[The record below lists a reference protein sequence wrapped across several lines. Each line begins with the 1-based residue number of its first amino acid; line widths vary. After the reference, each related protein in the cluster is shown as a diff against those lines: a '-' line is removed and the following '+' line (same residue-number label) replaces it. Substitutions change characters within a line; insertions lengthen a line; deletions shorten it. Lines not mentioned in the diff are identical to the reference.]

1 MKRFSPSLTTCLQ
14 LPPGDTEVKKSL
26 HLPDI
31 IFRKSFR
38 ASSIQKTI
46 QTSYVII
53 IILMIIPPI
62 ISVASSMFQTIR
74 YDRIITNV
82 SRTNRLNQIVKTDI
96 SNEVWDIVAGTKD
109 FADGRQYEIINEINS
124 SLEVIYINTQ
134 LIENRQMLEVA
145 GRAMDTLTKYV
156 YMLGMQMDQ
165 DYLVTENE
173 KILDEIRGVA
183 DLVSEILQ
191 DFIVLEIESAA
202 DTNEQIKKIAGIL
215 SITQIIIVLLVM
227 TFAFLAQRSVTG
239 SINRPIRELENLSS
253 QIAAGNLSA
262 RADIP
267 DVKELDNLTINLN
280 IMAEKIKELIDEN
293 IQEQKNLQKSE
304 MKALQ
309 AQITP
314 HFLYNTLDTIMW
326 LAEGRQY
333 DQVISVT
340 RHFSSF
346 FRTSLNKGREWTTVE
361 NEFEH
366 IGNYLT
372 IQKIRYRDILDF
384 SISYDKTMKDK
395 NMLKLLLQPLVENA
409 LYHGIKNKRGQ
420 GRLSVKGWQEDGF
433 LCFTV
438 EDDGI
443 GITEERLSDI
453 KRQIGDNPDV
463 SAVNDVYGL
472 YNVNKRLALYYNN
485 KANLEISSVYRK
497 GTCVSF
503 RLPEMENV

>member
-1 MKRFSPSLTTCLQ
+1 MTRLF
-14 LPPGDTEVKKSL
+14 
-26 HLPDI
+26 HLPGR
-31 IFRKSFR
+31 IFRSSLKT
-38 ASSIQKTI
+38 SSIRKTI

-53 IILMIIPPI
+53 IILMLIPPV
-62 ISVASSMFQTIR
+62 ISLASSWFQTLR
-74 YDRIITNV
+74 YDRMITNV
-82 SRTNRLNQIVKTDI
+82 SRTNRLNQIVEADI
-96 SNEVWDIVAGTKD
+96 TNELWDIVAGNKD
-109 FADGRQYEIINEINS
+109 FPEGKQYGIIEGIGMSLDEIYE
-124 SLEVIYINTQ
+124 NTQ
-134 LIENRQMLEVA
+134 VVENRRLLEVA

-156 YMLGMQMDQ
+156 DLLGAQMEN

-202 DTNEQIKKIAGIL
+202 DTNENIKKIAVIL
-215 SITQIIIVLLVM
+215 SAIQIMIVLFVM
-227 TFAFLAQRSVTG
+227 MFAVLAQRSVTG
-239 SINRPIRELENLSS
+239 SINAPIRELENLSS

-267 DVKELDNLTINLN
+267 DVKELDNLTRNLN
-280 IMAEKIKELIDEN
+280 TMAEKISELIEAN

-314 HFLYNTLDTIMW
+314 HFLYNTLDTIIW
-326 LAEGRQY
+326 LAEGKQY

-340 RHFSSF
+340 RNFSSF
-346 FRTSLNKGREWTTVE
+346 FRTSLNKGREWTTVKDE
-361 NEFEH
+361 LEH
-366 IGNYLT
+366 IRNYLT

-384 SISYDKTMKDK
+384 SIESGENMNDRQ
-395 NMLKLLLQPLVENA
+395 MLKLLLQPLVENA

-420 GRLSVKGWQEDGF
+420 GHLSVKGWQENGH
-433 LCFTV
+433 LCFSV
-438 EDDGI
+438 HDDGI
-443 GITEERLSDI
+443 GMTAERLTDI
-453 KRQIGDNPDV
+453 QTQIDGDSEFP
-463 SAVNDVYGL
+463 AVNDIYGL

-485 KANLEISSVYRK
+485 KANLHITSVYK
-497 GTCVSF
+497 EGTTVSF